1 MSNKPTHTVYQVT
14 KSGENSYWNKVGAAW
29 EHGDG
34 KGFNIKLSALPLE
47 GEIVMRVAKEKPE
60 EDNS

>member
-14 KSGENSYWNKVGAAW
+14 KAGEKSYWNKVGAAW
-29 EHGDG
+29 SHQDGDG
-34 KGFNIKLSALPLE
+34 FKIKLSAMPLE

-60 EDNS
+60 DENS